1 MIKKLFII
9 TNERIYENNGK
20 FFCDNID
27 SKSTPESLNKNF
39 EVNVI
44 SRRSNKKRAH
54 QINLIVVYFKSF
66 HNLYYLQ
73 NIFFESNY
81 SRYFFN

>member
-9 TNERIYENNGK
+9 TNERIYENNGN

-39 EVNVI
+39 EVNII

-54 QINLIVVYFKSF
+54 QINLKKLK
-66 HNLYYLQ
+66 HTNL
-73 NIFFESNY
+73 FY
-81 SRYFFN
+81 SCVQF